1 MSENGGMRVVLG
13 LLGCSVL
20 VALVVLGPNLLWLAR
35 STATVTNESGKELRD
50 LRVDLGDRDVLIGVA
65 MLGQSRFVF
74 LPQTGAATLGV
85 TYVVNGELH
94 RGCHE
99 YVEGSMYH
107 VDIVISDGQ
116 EASCTVS
123 LPLLNR
129 LLWSEAL

>member
-1 MSENGGMRVVLG
+1 MRVVLG

-20 VALVVLGPNLLWLAR
+20 VALVVLSPNLLWLAR

-65 MLGQSRFVF
+65 MPGQSRFVF
-74 LPQTGAATLGV
+74 LPQAGDATLGV
-85 TYVVNGELH
+85 SYVVDGELH
-94 RGCHE
+94 RACQE

-107 VDIVISDGQ
+107 VDIVISEEL
-116 EASCTVS
+116 EASCSVS

-129 LLWSEAL
+129 LLWFEAM